1 MHLYLY
7 HHVGLHKRHAPMI
20 YTWLF
25 NKEWSDITITAK
37 RIKALFILLASSKQI
52 NWKGK
57 GKTKWWRERETEIE
71 TVNASILKV
80 YSNATILH
88 SLLWAEGCGST
99 AADWGEVWLNLAGSR
114 SHGSTQFKVLTSSK
128 VRQMTIM
135 L

>member
-25 NKEWSDITITAK
+25 NKECSDITITVK

-57 GKTKWWRERETEIE
+57 GKDEGMKGERDR
-71 TVNASILKV
+71 NR
-80 YSNATILH
+80 
-88 SLLWAEGCGST
+88 
-99 AADWGEVWLNLAGSR
+99 D
-114 SHGSTQFKVLTSSK
+114 SK
-128 VRQMTIM
+128 C
-135 L
+135 